1 MHTSQLAD
9 AKVGILGMGAE
20 GRSVLAALRRWGN
33 TGIVNALSDAR
44 TDLQAPGL
52 RWRIG
57 QNQKQGLDEIDVLI
71 RSPGFPPHHPTLLA
85 AKDRGLTITSAT
97 DLFVHAVRSAGLPL
111 IGITG
116 SKGKSTT
123 ATLTARILSSAGID
137 AVLVG
142 NIGVPALDHLDDILA
157 RKLVSVFE
165 MSSYQCHG
173 LTLGPS
179 IGVLLD
185 LFPEHMDWHGGVES
199 YYAAKL
205 NLAATQRDGDV
216 LLYNRFW
223 TQPPGPA
230 THRAINHSGD
240 LHFADDGFWHG
251 SEKLCRDDGML
262 LRGEHQRRNALS
274 AYAAAEMLG
283 ATPSDLVAAITGFS
297 GLPHRTQDLGVFG
310 GIRWFD
316 DAISTA
322 PQAAAAAISALEGE
336 VATLIAGGMNRGYDF
351 APLAAAIENSSVQTV
366 LLMPDSGA
374 SLAALLADSDRHV
387 EEVPDLDTAVA
398 RAAALTP
405 PGRACLFSPASPSY
419 NQFRSF
425 KERGQRFGALV
436 SALQRS
442 A

>member
-1 MHTSQLAD
+1 MHISQLTE

-33 TGIVNALSDAR
+33 TSTVNALSDGR
-44 TDLQAPGL
+44 SDVEAPGL

-57 QNQKQGLDEIDVLI
+57 QNQKQGLDEIEVLI
-71 RSPGFPPHHPTLLA
+71 RSPGFPPHHPTLRA
-85 AKDRGLTITSAT
+85 ARARGMPVTSAT

-123 ATLTARILSSAGID
+123 ATLTTRILDAAGVD
-137 AVLVG
+137 SVLVG
-142 NIGVPALDHLDDILA
+142 NIGVPALDHLDEVLT
-157 RKLVSVFE
+157 RRLVSVFE

-185 LFPEHMDWHGGVES
+185 LFPEHMDWHGGVEA

-205 NLAATQRDGDV
+205 NLAATQRAGDI

-223 TQPPGPA
+223 DTPPGPA
-230 THRAINHSGD
+230 AHRAINHVDD
-240 LHFADDGFWHG
+240 LHFADGWFRHG
-251 SEKLCRDDGML
+251 SEKLCRDAGML
-262 LRGEHQRRNALS
+262 LRGSHQRRNALS
-274 AYAAAEMLG
+274 AYAAAALLG
-283 ATPSDLVAAITGFS
+283 ARPADLTAAITSFS

-310 GIRWFD
+310 GVRWFD

-322 PQAAAAAISALEGE
+322 PQAAAAAISALAGE
-336 VATLIAGGMNRGYDF
+336 VTTLIAGGMNRGYDF
-351 APLAAAIENSSVQTV
+351 TPLAAAIKGSSVRTV

-374 SLAALLADSDRHV
+374 RLAALLADSDRHV

-398 RAAALTP
+398 RAAVLTP
-405 PGRACLFSPASPSY
+405 TGRVCLFSPASPSY

-425 KERGQRFGALV
+425 RERGERFLELV
-436 SALQRS
+436 SRLPKV
-442 A
+442 